1 MSSTILLLGLI
12 PSSRKISMMQNFL
25 DLEEGLKDITSDL
38 QKIKEE
44 FEGAANGLSP
54 VGSPEY
60 SRPKERSFFNNM
72 LDLKGKSKNIET
84 IV

>member
-1 MSSTILLLGLI
+1 MSSTILLLGMI
-12 PSSRKISMMQNFL
+12 PSSRKMSMMQNFL

-54 VGSPEY
+54 EY
-60 SRPKERSFFNNM
+60 SRTKERSFFNNM
-72 LDLKGKSKNIET
+72 LDLNGKNKNTET

>member
-1 MSSTILLLGLI
+1 MSSAILLLGLI
-12 PSSRKISMMQNFL
+12 LSSRKMSMMQNFL
-25 DLEEGLKDITSDL
+25 DFKERLKDITSDL
-38 QKIKEE
+38 QKLKEE

>member
-1 MSSTILLLGLI
+1 
-12 PSSRKISMMQNFL
+12 MMQNFL

-38 QKIKEE
+38 QKLKEK
-44 FEGAANGLSP
+44 LSP

-60 SRPKERSFFNNM
+60 SRSKERSFFNNM
-72 LDLKGKSKNIET
+72 LDLNGKSKNIET

>member
-1 MSSTILLLGLI
+1 
-12 PSSRKISMMQNFL
+12 MMQNFL
-25 DLEEGLKDITSDL
+25 DFKERLKDITSDL
-38 QKIKEE
+38 QKLKEE

-54 VGSPEY
+54 VGSHEY

-72 LDLKGKSKNIET
+72 LYLKGKSKNTET

>member
-1 MSSTILLLGLI
+1 
-12 PSSRKISMMQNFL
+12 MMQNFL

-60 SRPKERSFFNNM
+60 SRPKERSFFNDM
-72 LDLKGKSKNIET
+72 LDLKGKSKDIET

>member
-1 MSSTILLLGLI
+1 
-12 PSSRKISMMQNFL
+12 MMQNFL

-54 VGSPEY
+54 ED
-60 SRPKERSFFNNM
+60 SRPKERLFFNNM
-72 LDLKGKSKNIET
+72 LDLEGKNKNTET

>member
-1 MSSTILLLGLI
+1 M
-12 PSSRKISMMQNFL
+12 SMMQNFL

-44 FEGAANGLSP
+44 FESAANGL
-54 VGSPEY
+54 SPEY

-72 LDLKGKSKNIET
+72 LDLKGKNKNIET

>member
-1 MSSTILLLGLI
+1 
-12 PSSRKISMMQNFL
+12 MMQNFL

-54 VGSPEY
+54 EY
-60 SRPKERSFFNNM
+60 SRPKERSFF
-72 LDLKGKSKNIET
+72 
-84 IV
+84 

>member
-1 MSSTILLLGLI
+1 
-12 PSSRKISMMQNFL
+12 MMQNFL
-25 DLEEGLKDITSDL
+25 DFKERLKDITSDL
-38 QKIKEE
+38 QKLKEE

-72 LDLKGKSKNIET
+72 LDLKGKNKNIET

>member
-1 MSSTILLLGLI
+1 
-12 PSSRKISMMQNFL
+12 MMQNFL
-25 DLEEGLKDITSDL
+25 DFKERLKDITSDL
-38 QKIKEE
+38 QKLKEE